1 MLANLTARAGTWI
14 TRIAEGLCGA
24 ALGAMFLTFLL
35 QVYSRYVMA
44 QPFGWTLELCLTLWI
59 WIVFL
64 GCAFIVRDRDHVKFD
79 ILYLAVP
86 KGPRRVFAAI
96 SALAIAIGLAVSF
109 WPTWD
114 WIDFLKIR
122 RSSTLRIPLRTVFS
136 VYAIFMVVV
145 ALRYAWR
152 AWQIM
157 RHGPPDDESAIHV
170 GEQG

>member
-1 MLANLTARAGTWI
+1 MERATRWI

-24 ALGAMFLTFLL
+24 ALGAMFVTFLL
-35 QVYSRYVMA
+35 QVYSRYVLS

-64 GCAFIVRDRDHVKFD
+64 GCAFIVRDRDHVTFD

-86 KGPRRVFAAI
+86 KGPRRVFAFV
-96 SALAIAIGLAVSF
+96 SAVAIAAGLAVSF

-114 WIDFLKIR
+114 WIDFMAIR
-122 RSSTLRIPLRTVFS
+122 RSATLRIPLRTVFS
-136 VYAIFMVVV
+136 VYAVFLIVV

-152 AWQIM
+152 AFTVL
-157 RHGPPDDESAIHV
+157 RDGPPDEDHVIHV
-170 GEQG
+170 GEEG

>member
-1 MLANLTARAGTWI
+1 MSRATHWI

-35 QVYSRYVMA
+35 QIYSRYIMA

-64 GCAFIVRDRDHVKFD
+64 GCAFIVRESDHVRFD

-86 KGPRRVFAAI
+86 RGPRRVFAFV
-96 SALAIAIGLAVSF
+96 SALAIAAGLAVSV

-122 RSSTLRIPLRTVFS
+122 RSPSLRIPLRTVFS
-136 VYAIFMVVV
+136 VYAIFLVVV

-152 AWQIM
+152 AWVVL
-157 RHGPPDDESAIHV
+157 RRGPPDEPTTIHV

>member
-1 MLANLTARAGTWI
+1 MNRATVWI
-14 TRIAEGLCGA
+14 TRLAEGLCGA
-24 ALGAMFLTFLL
+24 MLGAMFVTFLL

-64 GCAFIVRDRDHVKFD
+64 GCAFIVRDRDHVTFD

-86 KGPRRVFAAI
+86 RGPRRIFALI
-96 SALAIAIGLAVSF
+96 SALAIAVGLAVSF

-114 WIDFLKIR
+114 WIDFMKIR
-122 RSSTLRIPLRTVFS
+122 RSPTLRIPFRTVFS
-136 VYAIFMVVV
+136 VYAIFLVVV

-152 AWQIM
+152 AWDVF
-157 RHGPPDDESAIHV
+157 RNGPPDEERAIHV